1 MVMVGRLQGHFMLP
15 VNKKHKRSTNLNLTE
30 RKLLGIT
37 ESAVLIVWASS
48 LVIGVVVIAV
58 VAFLLTMIRKTA
70 DQILD
75 GVSAIW
81 TQGKLVANNTIQIPL
96 FLGTTNRVVSQ
107 IKSEAVAILGATKAI
122 EEHAKSCPGCP
133 ECVLSQI

>member
-1 MVMVGRLQGHFMLP
+1 M
-15 VNKKHKRSTNLNLTE
+15 
-30 RKLLGIT
+30 GIT
-37 ESAVLIVWASS
+37 ESAVLIVWVGS
-48 LVIGVVVIAV
+48 LVIGVVVIGV

-81 TQGKLVANNTIQIPL
+81 THGKLVANNTIQIPL

-107 IKSEAVAILGATKAI
+107 IKLEAVAILGATKAI

-133 ECVLSQI
+133 ECVLS